1 LLIFVDL
8 KIGLIIIAACAK
20 RLTHMIFT
28 PVSRIVFYSN
38 FITPKLSQPLNSKP
52 MKQIKLIKISLA
64 CLALAVLCGVAQAQ
78 PVNLLGNPGFEIP
91 ALGKY
96 TNFDAGG
103 PTPFWND
110 DGVNYTNTGIENA
123 GAHSGTYRAFEMV
136 GDGGAYQI
144 STSPVPLNTGDQII
158 LSWWAL
164 GDTSSDS
171 QGTNLTD
178 PMAIVGI
185 ITATNYNSYLLGGG
199 NDLFTNTT
207 AVLVVSNGLPPGW
220 AQYSVTYSVQSADV
234 GKYPGVFFNTG
245 EVGTNT
251 AGVWADYDD
260 FALYVLPAG
269 SKPLILN
276 PPASQTS
283 PLGANLSFIV
293 SAVNATGYQWQ
304 GGAPGSGVYTNLLN
318 AGQFGGVNTPNLTIS
333 GVTTNNNMDI
343 IVVVS
348 NGSGSVTSAPPA
360 NLTVA
365 AIIYFESFGVPTT
378 GDQPINNVG
387 WRNDISGNNNRLFTG
402 NSGLT
407 WPRCAVYSYNV
418 AGGIE
423 AFWATTLTANGG
435 PFENG
440 MVTNK
445 MAFPGINLATV
456 YNLNFSLAMNAN
468 GAGTYQCFFAVQLNN
483 NNWYVSTNQLPEA
496 TASAFITNSMKFN
509 PAATAWN
516 QLTVSPNGSYYAK
529 WNTTN
534 PYPQIGTNATAD
546 LTGFITGVGV
556 VYIHITSGDGQFDNF
571 TVSGAIPPTALPVIS
586 APPFSQT
593 NFTGTTATFT
603 VAATTNGSTAGLT
616 YQWQTNTA
624 VGSGTWATLSDG
636 GQFSGSGTATLS
648 VANVTTAANH
658 KDYRVIVTD
667 GAGSTTS
674 TPPATLTIVD
684 SAPIVLASTV
694 IYPDAQTAFATT
706 AVTNEAGNN
715 NTVNFTA
722 SFAGAQPISYQ
733 WKVSPNPN
741 GSGAVIIP
749 GATSPTYTLSNPQV
763 GDTGYYSLQ
772 ASNHL
777 SGATPTNSGWV
788 QLVILPASSAAIQWS
803 APVAITN
810 LTAAQI
816 LGLPGLFVGASSY
829 GAGSV
834 VTVTIGAET
843 FTFNTGSWYPLGG
856 GFGGGKTAVY
866 TGPSTGDTNL
876 DTVLGIDE
884 EDAYTGTPATVPPT
898 VTLNY
903 LTVGQLYSV
912 QLFAINDTAGSLREI
927 SFANDTDPADVSPA
941 FQMGDNVYVLGTFI
955 ATSGTQVIDQNEA
968 DGHGY
973 MSCVVVRN
981 LAPSPTITQSGSN
994 LKVAWPSGTLLQ
1006 TTNIITG
1013 PWITNH
1019 STSPL
1024 TVVPTAPTMFY
1035 RTQIP

>member
-1 LLIFVDL
+1 
-8 KIGLIIIAACAK
+8 
-20 RLTHMIFT
+20 
-28 PVSRIVFYSN
+28 
-38 FITPKLSQPLNSKP
+38 
-52 MKQIKLIKISLA
+52 MKQIKVIKVCLT

-78 PVNLLGNPGFEIP
+78 PTNLLGNPGFEIP
-91 ALGKY
+91 DIGKY

-123 GAHSGTYRAFEMV
+123 GAHSGTYRAYEMV
-136 GDGGAYQI
+136 GDDGAYQI
-144 STSPVPLNTGDQII
+144 STNPVPLVAGQQII
-158 LSWWAL
+158 LTWWVL
-164 GDTSSDS
+164 GITSSDS
-171 QGTNLTD
+171 QGTNPTD
-178 PMAIVGI
+178 PMQIVGI
-185 ITATNYNSYLLGGG
+185 LTATNYNNIIGNG
-199 NDLFTNTT
+199 NDLFTNATP
-207 AVLVVSNGLPPGW
+207 VLVVSNGLGNAW
-220 AQYSVTYSVQSADV
+220 AQYSLTYTVQAADA

-245 EVGTNT
+245 EVTNTPT

-260 FALYVLPAG
+260 FALYVVSAG
-269 SKPLILN
+269 SKPIILN

-304 GGAPGSGVYTNLLN
+304 GGTPGSGVYTNLLN
-318 AGQFGGVNTPNLTIS
+318 AGQFAGVNTTNLTIT
-333 GVTTNNNMDI
+333 GVTTNNNMDLV
-343 IVVVS
+343 VVVS

-365 AIIYFESFGVPTT
+365 GIIYFESFSVPTKS
-378 GDQPINNVG
+378 DQPVNNVG

-402 NSGLT
+402 NGGLT
-407 WPRCAVYSYNV
+407 FPRCAVYSANV
-418 AGGIE
+418 AGSIE
-423 AFWATTLTANGG
+423 TFWATTLTANGG
-435 PFENG
+435 PYENG

-456 YNLNFSLAMNAN
+456 YNMNFSLAMNAN
-468 GAGTYQCFFAVQLNN
+468 GAGTYEGFFAVQLNN
-483 NNWYVSTNQLPEA
+483 SSWYVSTNQLPLA
-496 TASAFITNSMKFN
+496 NSSAFITNSMKFN

-516 QLTVSPNGSYYAK
+516 QLTVSLDGSYYAH
-529 WNTTN
+529 WNATN

-546 LTGFITGVGV
+546 LSGFITGVGV
-556 VYIHITSGDGQFDNF
+556 VITRTTGGDVQFDNF
-571 TVSGAIPPTALPVIS
+571 TVAGAIPPTALPVIS
-586 APPFSQT
+586 APPFSRT

-616 YQWQTNTA
+616 YHWQTNTA
-624 VGSGTWATLSDG
+624 VGSGIWGTLADG

-674 TPPATLTIVD
+674 APPATLTIVD
-684 SAPIVLASTV
+684 SAPIPLAGAV

-706 AVTNEAGNN
+706 AVTNEVGNN
-715 NTVNFTA
+715 NTLNFTA

-733 WKVSPNPN
+733 WKVSPNPD
-741 GSGAVIIP
+741 GSGAVNVP
-749 GATSPTYTLSNPQV
+749 GATSPTYKLSNPQV
-763 GDTGYYSLQ
+763 SDTGYYSLQ

-777 SGATPTNSGWV
+777 SGATPTNSAWV

-829 GAGSV
+829 VSAPV
-834 VTVTIGAET
+834 VTVTIGSTTYT
-843 FTFNTGSWYPLGG
+843 FDGGSGYPLGG
-856 GFGGGKTAVY
+856 GFGQQKTGVY

-876 DTVLGIDE
+876 DAVLSIDE
-884 EDAYTGTPATVPPT
+884 EDSSPVSI
-898 VTLNY
+898 TLNS

-912 QLFAINDTAGSLREI
+912 QLFAINDVAGSAREI
-927 SFANDTDPADVSPA
+927 SFAAYTDPADVSAA
-941 FQMGDNVYVLGTFI
+941 FQMGDNVYVLGTFL
-955 ATSGTQVIDQNEA
+955 ATGGSQVITQNEA

-973 MSCVVVRN
+973 MSCVIVRL
-981 LAPSPTITQSGSN
+981 LAPTPTITQSGSN
-994 LKVAWPSGTLLQ
+994 LLVAWPSGTLLQ
-1006 TTNIITG
+1006 APAITG
-1013 PWITNH
+1013 PWTTNH

-1024 TVVPTAPTMFY
+1024 TVAPTAQAMFY
-1035 RTQIP
+1035 RTQLP